1 MQLNSV
7 EEVKKWLGSLPVMR
21 QEMKLKIAFYQDL
34 TQDMKKLK
42 EAGKKHN
49 AYYFSQ
55 IQKLEQRL
63 RQADKDFDRMLEILE
78 PDERL
83 ILTAR
88 YVRHIL
94 WSCIR
99 FHVYFS
105 ERQAIRIHNR
115 ALKKLVGFTVGE
127 EEENADRRE

>member
-42 EAGKKHN
+42 EAGKKHS

-127 EEENADRRE
+127 EEENEKRKN

>member
-63 RQADKDFDRMLEILE
+63 QQADKDFDRMLEILE

-127 EEENADRRE
+127 EEENEKRKN

>member
-115 ALKKLVGFTVGE
+115 ALKKLVGFTMGE